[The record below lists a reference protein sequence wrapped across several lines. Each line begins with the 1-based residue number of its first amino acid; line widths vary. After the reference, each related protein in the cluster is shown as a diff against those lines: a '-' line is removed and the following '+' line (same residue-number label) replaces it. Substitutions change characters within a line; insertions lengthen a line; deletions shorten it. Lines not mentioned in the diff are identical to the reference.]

1 MEIGPAFAKVLKR
14 LRVTRGLS
22 QERLGAKC
30 GLHRTH
36 ISMIE
41 REERIPSLDTVYKL
55 SQRLDVPLPQLMQI
69 VLDEMEIQ
77 TDQPGSE
84 EQEKSG
90 S

>member
-1 MEIGPAFAKVLKR
+1 MEIGPAFARVLKR
-14 LRVTRGLS
+14 LRVIRGLS

-41 REERIPSLDTVYKL
+41 RDERIPSLDTVYKI
-55 SQRLDVPLPQLMQI
+55 SQGLDVPLPELMRI

-77 TDQPGSE
+77 ADQPRSE
-84 EQEKSG
+84 EEK
-90 S
+90 